1 MNVVPRYAL
10 RLIAMTVFLL
20 ASSHLAVAS
29 DTASGPT
36 FRLAMGPMS
45 AAQKNQGQGT
55 AATSGEGQTRP
66 HHRIRHRRIH
76 HTR

>member
-1 MNVVPRYAL
+1 MNVVPRYAQ
-10 RLIAMTVFLL
+10 RLIAMVVFIL

-55 AATSGEGQTRP
+55 ATTSDEGQTKP
-66 HHRIRHRRIH
+66 HHRVRHRRIH

>member
-1 MNVVPRYAL
+1 MTIVPRFT
-10 RLIAMTVFLL
+10 RCLIAIIACIM

-29 DTASGPT
+29 ETASGAT

-45 AAQKNQGQGT
+45 AAQKNQGQET
-55 AATSGEGQTRP
+55 ATKSDKAPMKP